1 MAWQRCAWS
10 LTEFYLR
17 SLAQQLN
24 QEASMK
30 RSNVQEQVD
39 LFSSVP
45 APPGLTTLQH
55 NRDDLIDLIGRL
67 LWEVVQGPTAI
78 ATKERSHERDKR

>member
-45 APPGLTTLQH
+45 APPGLTTLQ
-55 NRDDLIDLIGRL
+55 NCRDELVDLIGRL
-67 LWEVVQGPTAI
+67 LQEVVQGPTA
-78 ATKERSHERDKR
+78 TPSKGNGHEQDKR